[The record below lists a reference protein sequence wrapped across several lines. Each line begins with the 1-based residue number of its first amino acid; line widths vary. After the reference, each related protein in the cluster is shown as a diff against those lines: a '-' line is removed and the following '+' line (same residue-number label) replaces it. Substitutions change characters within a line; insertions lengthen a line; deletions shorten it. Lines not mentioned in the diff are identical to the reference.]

1 MFIEYTPEQ
10 KALRDELRAY
20 FVSLMTPE
28 IRAGL
33 VGLDG
38 GPAFRGLMARMG
50 ADGWLGVGWPAE
62 YGGQGRTLIEQLIWF
77 EEARRAGVP
86 LPYVTLNTVGPTLM
100 EHGTEEQKQ
109 RFLPGIL
116 AGEVHFAIGYT
127 EPEAGTDLA
136 SLATRATR
144 QGDDYVVN
152 GTKIFTSGASHADY
166 IWLACRTDPEAPKHR
181 GISILIVDTRSPGF
195 SSSPIDIFGGGRT
208 SMTYYENVRVPA
220 EMLVG
225 PENGGWK
232 LMTLQLNHE
241 RIMLA
246 AFASAGFQLFDDVR
260 SWALATTD
268 GRDRPVADAGWVR
281 RALAECHARLLA
293 LEVMNWRLAWQ
304 LEQQQVDPAQASAAK
319 VYSSETMIE
328 VYRLLLEVVGVVGS
342 IDESSPGALLR
353 GRLEWEYRHCQIN
366 TFGGGVN
373 EIQRELVAM
382 FGLGMPRVPR

>member
-1 MFIEYTPEQ
+1 MIVEHTREQ

-20 FVSLMTPE
+20 FDALMTPE
-28 IRAGL
+28 IRADLIGL
-33 VGLDG
+33 EG
-38 GPAFRGLMARMG
+38 GPAYRDLVARMG
-50 ADGWLGVGWPAE
+50 ADGWLGVGWPVE
-62 YGGQGRTLIEQLIWF
+62 YGGQGRPLIEQQIWF

-86 LPYVTLNTVGPTLM
+86 LPFVTLNTVGPALM
-100 EHGTEEQKQ
+100 EKGSEAQKQ
-109 RFLPGIL
+109 RFLPPIL
-116 AGEVHFAIGYT
+116 TGKIHFAIGYT

-136 SLATRATR
+136 SLTTSAIR
-144 QGDDYVVN
+144 QGDEYIVN
-152 GTKIFTSGASHADY
+152 GSKIFTSGASHADY
-166 IWLACRTDPEAPKHR
+166 IWLACRTDPDAPKHR
-181 GISILIVDTRSPGF
+181 GISILIVGTDSPGF

-208 SMTYYENVRVPA
+208 SMTYFENVRVPA
-220 EMLVG
+220 ELLVG

-260 SWALATTD
+260 DWALTTTD
-268 GRDRPVADAGWVR
+268 GDDRPVADAGWVR
-281 RALAECHARLLA
+281 RALAECRARLLA
-293 LEVMNWRLAWQ
+293 LEVMNWRLAWE
-304 LEQQQVDPAQASAAK
+304 LEQRHVDPTQASAAK

-328 VYRLLLEVVGVVGS
+328 VYRLLLEVVGVAGS

-353 GRLEWEYRHCQIN
+353 GRLEWEYRHAQIN

-382 FGLGMPRVPR
+382 LGLGMPRVPR